1 MVFGA
6 IISLNTQAQLSASFT
21 ANTTSG
27 CSPLL
32 VNFTDHSTGNPTSWN
47 WTLGNGATSVLQ
59 NPSVVYINP
68 GQYTVKLVVKSTS
81 GKDSIVKTNHI
92 TVYAKPTVSFSA
104 SNYSGC
110 APTTITFTD
119 FSNPVN
125 GTITNRR
132 WDFGDGTFSNLANPT
147 HTYTS
152 SGNFNVSLQVTN
164 SFGCT
169 ESLTRLNFIS
179 IEQAPVAAFT
189 NGATTSCSVPFRVSF
204 QNTPDTTMSF
214 VRGNTASLNFFWDF
228 GDSSTSTL
236 ANPTHYYTSPG
247 VYTVTLIVT
256 NSLGCSDTLI
266 KTNLINIGNLRD
278 SFYMPDTVCVNS
290 PVLITNYSTTTQC
303 LWNFGDGTTSTI
315 FSPTKT
321 YTTPGVY
328 QVKLISSLGT
338 CKDSISKPI
347 VVMALPIADFRG
359 DNLKSCSAPLSVQF
373 TNLSTNADSY
383 LWSFGDSSSSTLQNP
398 NHIYTSEGSFT
409 VTLIATSRFGC
420 SATNNKSE
428 YIKIKFPVATVL
440 NMPHRGCAPLI
451 CDFTPRVVTSD
462 TVLSYLWYF
471 GDGDTST
478 SMNPSHT
485 YNAGVYDVRLIITTT
500 NGCTDTVTYLGGVKA
515 GVKPHPDF
523 TATPT
528 DACAVTPVVFTNLTP
543 LADSVDQWLWIFGD
557 GTTSNQ
563 QNPTHLFVDTGL
575 MTVQLVAYNYGCPDT
590 FKIVDFVQ
598 INSPIAKFT
607 TIKSCTNRLLKTFVN
622 SSIGAD
628 YCTWDFGDGE
638 TSTEFSPVH
647 TYSSTGVYNVTLT
660 VFNNT
665 SGCSYTKTSTIYVIN
680 QQPDFV
686 SIDTNICKGN
696 SSTFNV
702 IGIDSAYFSSCNWNF
717 GDNITGTGSPITK
730 IYYHAGMYNIRL
742 ISIDKNGCRDT
753 VLKNKYIVVNGPTA
767 YFRTV
772 ATANCM
778 NSVVTFTDSSISDGR
793 NQIQQWI
800 WNYGDGTSDTLNHGN
815 TTHSYT
821 RTGIFSVSLT
831 VLDGKGC
838 SHKVTK
844 YNFINISN
852 PKALFTSIDTTACP
866 NSIVHFTNNST
877 GANLTYNWNFGD
889 GTTSTQQNPTH
900 QFANNGRF
908 NIRLIVVS
916 QIGCTDT
923 VIKNGLINVINPTA
937 SFTVSD
943 SVGTCPP
950 LIVTFTN
957 TSTNYFSQ
965 LWEFGDGTSTTL
977 DNPSHFYSVSG
988 TFFAKLTVT
997 SIGGCKA
1004 TYIKKIVVHGPT
1016 GTIAYG
1022 GLSGCAPLNVN
1033 FFATTQGTNSIV
1045 WDFSDGNTNITTD
1058 TSVSHIYTVAG
1069 SYLPRVILRDTA
1081 GCTISISGLDTI
1093 KVYDLNTGFNLNNRN
1108 ICDAGIVNFTNTTT
1122 SNDEIASIK
1131 WNFGDGTY
1139 STSNNPSH
1147 NYNINGNF
1155 IPSLIVSTVH
1165 GCIDTVLNNLPI
1177 KIMPTPQVRTSQTP
1191 NGCAGVIVTFTGSLI
1206 VTDTSNLSW
1215 NWNFGNGNVSN
1226 SKNPAPQIYTVA
1238 GVYPVQLIVT
1248 NSIGCADTVNTS
1260 VEAYA
1265 FPNVNASIDTF
1276 VCKGKGVNLNVT
1288 GANTYIWSPSRGLN
1302 CTTCAS
1308 PKANPDSA
1316 INYYVT
1322 GKSIHGCEGT
1332 DSVKVIVKYPFIMTA
1347 SKGDTLCSGS
1357 SSRLFATGAERY
1369 SWTPSTGLNNSNS
1382 ANPVASPSTTT
1393 YYQVIGYDDKHCFA
1407 DTSIVPIIVY
1417 GIPTVDAGPDR
1428 IINVGQTIEL
1438 IPTISADVIEA
1449 KWSPTGSLTRNSFPG
1464 VTVKPRETTTYKVD
1478 VKNAGGCTAS
1488 DQLTVNVLCD
1498 GANLF
1503 IPNTFSP
1510 NGDGSNDIFYPR
1522 GSGIFSIKRIK
1533 IFTRWGEVIYE
1544 KSNIKANDASTG
1556 WDGRFKGAKLN
1567 PDVYVYIVEVSCDNN
1582 TTLSFK
1588 GNVALI
1594 K

>member
-6 IISLNTQAQLSASFT
+6 MISLNTQAQLSANFT
-21 ANTTSG
+21 ASTTSG

-32 VNFTDHSTGNPTSWN
+32 VNFTDQSTGNPTSWN
-47 WTLGNGATSVLQ
+47 WTLGNGATSVLK

-81 GKDSIVKTNHI
+81 GKDSIVKTNYI
-92 TVYAKPTVSFSA
+92 TVYAKPTVSFTA

-125 GTITNRR
+125 GTIANRR

-147 HTYTS
+147 HIYTS

-164 SFGCT
+164 SFGCI

-179 IEQAPVAAFT
+179 IKQAPVAAFT

-204 QNTPDTTMSF
+204 QNTSDTTMSI
-214 VRGNTASLNFFWDF
+214 VNGNTSSLNFFWDF
-228 GDSSTSTL
+228 GDSSSSTL
-236 ANPTHYYTSPG
+236 ANPTHFYTSSG
-247 VYTVTLIVT
+247 VYTVKLIVT

-266 KTNLINIGNLRD
+266 KTNLINIGNLSD

-290 PVLITNYSTTTQC
+290 PVLITNYSTTTQS
-303 LWNFGDGTTSTI
+303 LWNFGDGTTSTV

-321 YTTPGVY
+321 YTAPGVY

-347 VVMALPIADFRG
+347 VVMAPPIANFRG
-359 DNLKSCSAPLSVQF
+359 DHLTSCSAPLSVQF
-373 TNLSTNADSY
+373 TNLSTNAYSY
-383 LWSFGDSSSSTLQNP
+383 VWSFGDSSNSSLQNP
-398 NHIYTSEGSFT
+398 NHTYTSEGSFT

-420 SATNNKSE
+420 SATTSKNE
-428 YIKIKFPVATVL
+428 YIKIKFPVASVL

-451 CDFTPRVVTSD
+451 CDFTPSVVTSD

-485 YNAGVYDVRLIITTT
+485 YNAGVYDVKLIITTT
-500 NGCTDTVTYLGGVKA
+500 NGCTDTVTYVGGVKA
-515 GVKPHPDF
+515 GAKPHPDF
-523 TATPT
+523 TATPA
-528 DACAVTPVVFTNLTP
+528 DACAVTPIVFTNLTP

-563 QNPTHLFVDTGL
+563 QNPSHLYVDTGL
-575 MTVQLVAYNYGCPDT
+575 MTVQLVAYNYGCADT
-590 FKIVDFVQ
+590 FKIVDFIQ

-607 TIKSCTNRLLKTFVN
+607 TIKSCTTRLTKTFVN

-638 TSTEFSPVH
+638 TSTEYSPVH
-647 TYSSTGVYNVTLT
+647 TYSNTGVYIVTLT

-665 SGCSYTKTSTIYVIN
+665 SGCSYTKTSTIYVIDQHPN
-680 QQPDFV
+680 FV
-686 SIDTNICKGN
+686 SIDTNICKGS

-702 IGIDSAYFSSCNWNF
+702 VGIDSIYFSSFNWNF

-730 IYYHAGMYNIRL
+730 IYYNAGMYNIRL

-753 VLKNKYIVVNGPTA
+753 ILKNKYIVVNGPTA

-772 ATANCM
+772 ATANCR

-821 RTGIFSVSLT
+821 RTGIFNVSLT

-838 SHKVTK
+838 SHKLTK

-852 PKALFTSIDTTACP
+852 PKALFTSLDTIACP
-866 NSIVHFTNNST
+866 SSIVRFTNNST
-877 GANLTYNWNFGD
+877 GSNLTYNWNFGD

-950 LIVTFTN
+950 LIVSFTN
-957 TSTNYFSQ
+957 TSTNYVSQ
-965 LWEFGDGTSTTL
+965 LWEFGDNTSTTTE
-977 DNPSHFYSVSG
+977 NPSHFYSISG
-988 TFFAKLTVT
+988 TFYAKLTVT

-1004 TYIKKIVVHGPT
+1004 TYIKKIVVNGPT

-1022 GLSGCAPLNVN
+1022 GLSGCTPFNVN

-1045 WDFSDGNTNITTD
+1045 WDFSDGNTTITTD
-1058 TSVSHIYTVAG
+1058 TSISHIYTIAG
-1069 SYLPRVILRDTA
+1069 SYIPRVILRDTA

-1093 KVYDLNTGFNLNNRN
+1093 KVYDLKAGFSLNNRN
-1108 ICDAGIVNFTNTTT
+1108 ICDAGVVNFTNTST
-1122 SNDEIASIK
+1122 STDVINSIK
-1131 WNFGDGTY
+1131 WNFGDGNT
-1139 STSNNPSH
+1139 TSLNNPTH
-1147 NYNINGNF
+1147 TYNLNGNI
-1155 IPSLIVSTVH
+1155 IPSLIVTTVH
-1165 GCIDTVLNNLPI
+1165 GCVDTVLSSLPI
-1177 KIMPTPQVRTSQTP
+1177 KIMPTPQARTSQTP
-1191 NGCAGVIVTFTGSLI
+1191 NGCAGVIVTFTGALA
-1206 VTDTSNLSW
+1206 VPDTSNLSW
-1215 NWNFGNGNVSN
+1215 NWNFGNGTISN
-1226 SKNPAPQIYTVA
+1226 LKNPTPQTYNVA
-1238 GVYPVQLIVT
+1238 GVYPVQLIVA

-1288 GANTYIWSPSRGLN
+1288 GANTYNWSPSIGLN
-1302 CTTCAS
+1302 CTTCAN

-1316 INYYVT
+1316 IKYYVT
-1322 GKSIHGCEGT
+1322 GKTIHGCAGT
-1332 DSVKVIVKYPFIMTA
+1332 DSVNVIVKYPFIMTA

-1369 SWTPSTGLNNSNS
+1369 SWTPSTGLNNSSS
-1382 ANPVASPSTTT
+1382 ANPVASPSRTT